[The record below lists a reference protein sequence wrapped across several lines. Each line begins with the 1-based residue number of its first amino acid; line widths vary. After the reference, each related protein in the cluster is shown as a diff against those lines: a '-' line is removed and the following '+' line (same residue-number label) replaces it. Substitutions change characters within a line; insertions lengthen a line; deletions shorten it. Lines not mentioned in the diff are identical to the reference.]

1 MSFLR
6 NISIKRKLTAII
18 MLTSGIV
25 LFLASVAF
33 VTNDLVAFR
42 RQMMEDL
49 SILAKIIEINST
61 AALVFNDRKAGAET
75 LAALRAEANIM
86 TACIHMKNGSLFAG
100 YSSNCPDL
108 HSLPPEGDGHHFG
121 NDLPEL
127 SKLIEKGSH
136 FGKNYVAV
144 LKPILLDGEKMGTI
158 YLQSDLKDF
167 YSHLKWHAG
176 AFAVIMLAS
185 SLVVLLLSSRFQRLI
200 SEPILFLAQTMKKV
214 SEEKNY
220 SIRVEKRSNDEVGIL
235 NDGFNEM
242 LEQIQARDKKLEQH
256 RMELEKQVSM
266 RTAELSKSN
275 QELERSNAELQQF
288 AYIASHDLQEPLRMV
303 TSYVQLLERRYKE
316 KLDAD
321 AHDFIAYA
329 VDGANRMQIL
339 INDLL
344 AFSRVG
350 TQGKDPE
357 LIDCETVLTRTL
369 ANLRIAIEESGAV
382 VTHDPLP
389 TVMADDM
396 QLGQLFQNLI
406 SNAIKFH
413 GKESPAVHISAKIQN
428 PKSKISNVWVFSVSD
443 NGIGIDPEYAERIF
457 VIFQRLH
464 GKAEYPGTGIGLAV
478 CKKIVERHGEQIWV
492 ESEQG
497 KGSAFYFTMR
507 QKEK

>member
-18 MLTSGIV
+18 MLTSCIV

-33 VTNDLVAFR
+33 IANDLVAFR

-49 SILAKIIEINST
+49 SILAKIIGINST
-61 AALVFNDRKAGAET
+61 AAMVFNDQKSGAET
-75 LAALRAEANIM
+75 LAALEAQAHIM
-86 TACIHMKNGSLFAG
+86 TACIHMKDGSLFAG
-100 YSSNCPDL
+100 YSINCCPDL
-108 HSLPPEGDGHHFG
+108 DSLPPEIDGHNFG
-121 NDLPEL
+121 VDPPEL
-127 SKLIEKGSH
+127 SKLIEKDSH

-144 LKPILLDGEKMGTI
+144 LKPILFDGERIGTI
-158 YLQSDLKDF
+158 YLQSDLKAF

-176 AFAVIMLAS
+176 AFVVIMLAS
-185 SLVVLLLSSRFQRLI
+185 SLVVLLLSSTFQRLI

-220 SIRVEKRSNDEVGIL
+220 SVRVEKQSNDEVGIL

-256 RMELEKQVSM
+256 GMELEKQVSM
-266 RTAELSKSN
+266 RTAELSESN
-275 QELERSNAELQQF
+275 QELERSNTELQQF

-344 AFSRVG
+344 SFSRVG

-357 LIDCETVLTRTL
+357 ATDCETVLTSTL
-369 ANLRIAIEESGAV
+369 ANLQIAIKESGAV

-389 TVMADDM
+389 TVMADNM

-413 GKESPAVHISAKIQN
+413 GKEPPAVHISAKIQN
-428 PKSKISNVWVFSVSD
+428 SKSEISNMWVFSVRD
-443 NGIGIDPEYAERIF
+443 NGIGIDPEYAVRIF

-478 CKKIVERHGEQIWV
+478 CKKIVERHGGRIWM

-497 KGSAFYFTMR
+497 KGSTFYFTMR
-507 QKEK
+507 VS